1 MRAGRLIVLAR
12 ECFRILG
19 VPESAP
25 DSEIKRAYRR
35 MVMELHP
42 DTGQRP
48 DNLAFSRVVEAY
60 RSISSFKSARR
71 ILDFPPRPEASGFR
85 KSQGVKR
92 TRAERNWGQNESLHS
107 LGNTL
112 LNGKT
117 PYQRSFAALRLG
129 NSGQKSSYVYLRKA
143 LQDKDPQVVI
153 SSVRAIGKLKIDYA
167 TQDLFSLFRRG
178 DIAVK
183 SSILE
188 TLMAIDNYSAFREI
202 IIKGMQDTSSVIRRK
217 SLRLF
222 NSMQQKRSAR

>member
-1 MRAGRLIVLAR
+1 VLVR

-48 DNLAFSRVVEAY
+48 DSLAFTKVVEAY
-60 RSISSFKSARR
+60 RSISNLKSARR

-85 KSQGVKR
+85 KSQGVKKAR
-92 TRAERNWGQNESLHS
+92 PERNRGQNESLYS
-107 LGNTL
+107 IGNTL

-117 PYQRSFAALRLG
+117 PYLRSFAALRLG

-143 LQDKDPQVVI
+143 LRDKDPQVVI
-153 SSVRAIGKLKIDYA
+153 SSVHAIGKLKIGYA
-167 TQDLFSLFRRG
+167 AVDLALLFRRS
-178 DIAVK
+178 DTAIK
-183 SSILE
+183 NSILE
-188 TLMAIDNYSAFREI
+188 TIGVIEDYSGFREI
-202 IIKGMQDTSSVIRRK
+202 IINGMQDASSVIRRK

-222 NSMQQKRSAR
+222 HHLQQKRSTR